1 MSRRILPALCLALCL
16 VSTLLATVPATA
28 DTLLMEN
35 IDSASATATERPGR
49 GLTMDQ
55 VQQVWGPPET
65 RHAPVGDP
73 PITRWDYP
81 GFSVYFEYSRVI
93 HSVRRK

>member
-1 MSRRILPALCLALCL
+1 M
-16 VSTLLATVPATA
+16 LLAAGPASA

-35 IDSASATATERPGR
+35 IDTAKATSAQRPGR

-55 VQQVWGPPET
+55 VEEIWGPP
-65 RHAPVGDP
+65 RSRQAPVGDP

-93 HSVRRK
+93 HSVRRD